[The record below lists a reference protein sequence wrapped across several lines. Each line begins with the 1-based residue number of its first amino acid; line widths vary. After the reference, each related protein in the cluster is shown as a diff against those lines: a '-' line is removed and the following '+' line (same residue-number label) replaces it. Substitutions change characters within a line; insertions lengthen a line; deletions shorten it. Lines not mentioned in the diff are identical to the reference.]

1 MALWTKF
8 SNKTRKVFCWGLKEG
23 RRFGAAVMGLIGCKQ
38 QDELNRFF
46 FIVLGSVMV
55 QLMRLHKTFTD
66 LTSIFLLFSAATCSS
81 LRIWGEKDPL
91 EVIHNQSMIQYK
103 KNGGSGFD
111 SKHIF
116 GMADCKVYPREATW
130 FNRQPGSSNPEN
142 FKEPEGIWQSGS
154 GGERMEEMEVAFPR
168 ERSESVLK
176 YVISFCITVCCL
188 WYGQLVWL
196 RASGN
201 QVISRN
207 VKASKNGMERKNE
220 TGAEVIFIE

>member
-1 MALWTKF
+1 
-8 SNKTRKVFCWGLKEG
+8 
-23 RRFGAAVMGLIGCKQ
+23 
-38 QDELNRFF
+38 
-46 FIVLGSVMV
+46 
-55 QLMRLHKTFTD
+55 
-66 LTSIFLLFSAATCSS
+66 
-81 LRIWGEKDPL
+81 
-91 EVIHNQSMIQYK
+91 MIQYK

-176 YVISFCITVCCL
+176 YVISFA
-188 WYGQLVWL
+188 Y
-196 RASGN
+196 
-201 QVISRN
+201 ISLL
-207 VKASKNGMERKNE
+207 RKNDIQTLSQE
-220 TGAEVIFIE
+220 EQTN